1 MALPSPSKEVATM
14 GLLDDLLAS
23 VTAPQTGGRP
33 MGQQPQTGA
42 GGPDMSR
49 ILMALLPI
57 VLAMLAG
64 RRASQSQSGA
74 GPAGSGGFGG
84 LGDLLGSLLGG
95 SGGGGLGGLG
105 DLLGQLQRAGYGTQ
119 ADSWVSRGQNQAL
132 PPNAIEQIFGRGGL
146 AEIARRA
153 GLSETDT
160 SRGLSQLLPEV
171 VDRVTPDGQVPEA
184 DALLESVQ
192 ALGRRY
198 GVA

>member
-1 MALPSPSKEVATM
+1 M

-23 VTAPQTGGRP
+23 VTAPPTGGRP
-33 MGQQPQTGA
+33 TGQQQPQAGA

-49 ILMALLPI
+49 ILMALMPI

-64 RRASQSQSGA
+64 RRGGQSQGDP
-74 GPAGSGGFGG
+74 GPAAGGGFGG

-95 SGGGGLGGLG
+95 SGGGGSGGLG
-105 DLLGQLQRAGYGTQ
+105 DLLGQLQRTGYGAQ

-171 VDRVTPDGQVPEA
+171 VDRVTPEGQVPEA
-184 DALLESVQ
+184 DTLLASVQ

>member
-1 MALPSPSKEVATM
+1 M

-23 VTAPQTGGRP
+23 VTAPPTGGRP
-33 MGQQPQTGA
+33 MGQRQPQAGA
-42 GGPDMSR
+42 GGPDMNR
-49 ILMALLPI
+49 VLMVLLPI

-64 RRASQSQSGA
+64 RSASQSQSGA
-74 GPAGSGGFGG
+74 GPAAGGGFGG

-95 SGGGGLGGLG
+95 SGGGGGGGLG
-105 DLLGQLQRAGYGTQ
+105 DLLGQLQRAGYGAQ

-132 PPNAIEQIFGRGGL
+132 PTNAIEQIFGRGGL

-153 GLSETDT
+153 GLSEADT

-171 VDRVTPDGQVPEA
+171 VDNVTPEGQVPEA
-184 DALLESVQ
+184 DALLASVQ

>member
-1 MALPSPSKEVATM
+1 M

-23 VTAPQTGGRP
+23 VTAPPTGGRP
-33 MGQQPQTGA
+33 TGQQQPQTGT

-49 ILMALLPI
+49 ALMALLPI

-64 RRASQSQSGA
+64 QRAGQSRGGA
-74 GPAGSGGFGG
+74 DPAGSGGFGG

-95 SGGGGLGGLG
+95 SGGGGRGGLG
-105 DLLGQLQRAGYGTQ
+105 DLLGQLQRVGYGAQ

-132 PPNAIEQIFGRGGL
+132 PPTAIEQIFGRGGL

-153 GLSETDT
+153 GLSEADT

-171 VDRVTPDGQVPEA
+171 VDNVTPEGQVPDA
-184 DALLESVQ
+184 DALLASVQ